1 MIAPESVLEEIRRH
15 GAEAYPEE
23 CCGALLGV
31 KVDGEVRV
39 RRTERVTNRRTDQ
52 RERRFFIDPR
62 DYGALERI
70 AEEEGLSLLGIYHSH
85 PDHPAA
91 PSEYDREHAF
101 PFFHY
106 LIVAVE
112 AGRPRD
118 MTCWILSE
126 DRGTFEREPLRSDGE
141 E

>member
-1 MIAPESVLEEIRRH
+1 MIAPANVLEEIGRH
-15 GAEAYPEE
+15 AAEAYPEE
-23 CCGALLGV
+23 CCGALFGA

-39 RRTERVTNRRTDQ
+39 RSTERVPNRRTDQ
-52 RERRFFIDPR
+52 RERRFSIDPL
-62 DYGALERI
+62 DYGRLERL
-70 AEEEGLSLLGIYHSH
+70 AEESGLGLVGIYHSH

-112 AGRPRD
+112 AGRPRE

-126 DRGTFEREPLRSDGE
+126 DRGTFDREPLRFDGE

>member
-1 MIAPESVLEEIRRH
+1 MIASANVLEEIGRH
-15 GAEAYPEE
+15 AAEAYPEE
-23 CCGALLGV
+23 CCGALFGA

-39 RRTERVTNRRTDQ
+39 FRTERVPNRRTDQ
-52 RERRFFIDPR
+52 RERRFSIDPL
-62 DYGALERI
+62 DYGRLERL
-70 AEEEGLSLLGIYHSH
+70 AEESGLGLVGIYHSH

-112 AGRPRD
+112 AGRPRK

-126 DRGTFEREPLRSDGE
+126 DRGTFDREPLRFDGE

>member
-1 MIAPESVLEEIRRH
+1 MIASANVLEEIGRH
-15 GAEAYPEE
+15 AAEAYPEE
-23 CCGALLGV
+23 CCGALFGA

-39 RRTERVTNRRTDQ
+39 RSTERVANRRTDQ
-52 RERRFFIDPR
+52 RERRFSIDPL
-62 DYGALERI
+62 DYGRLEQL
-70 AEEEGLSLLGIYHSH
+70 AEASGLGLVGIYHSH

-101 PFFHY
+101 PYFHY
-106 LIVAVE
+106 LIVAVD
-112 AGRPRD
+112 AGRPRE

-126 DRGTFEREPLRSDGE
+126 DRGTFDREPLRFDGE

>member
-1 MIAPESVLEEIRRH
+1 MIAPANVLEEIGRH
-15 GAEAYPEE
+15 AAEAYPEE
-23 CCGALLGV
+23 CCGALFGA
-31 KVDGEVRV
+31 KVDGEVRI
-39 RRTERVTNRRTDQ
+39 RRTERVPNRRTEERQ
-52 RERRFFIDPR
+52 RRFSIDPR
-62 DYGALERI
+62 DYGRLERL
-70 AEEEGLSLLGIYHSH
+70 AEESGLGLVGVYHSH

-112 AGRPRD
+112 AGRPRE

-126 DRGTFEREPLRSDGE
+126 DRGTFEREPLHSDGE